1 MSFQDNNGLNINYNK
16 MTIESN
22 DNSNQQNLLK
32 KD

>member
-1 MSFQDNNGLNINYNK
+1 MSLEDNNGLNINYNK